1 MPLELTAGTFAIEP
15 RQGYLHVIHPGGI
28 ATEEEVYVYSLAIE
42 REAARHQV
50 RRVLIDAR
58 ADGTDERL
66 EVRTALWRWLG
77 MTRALDGIAFVVR
90 DTLAATRINMTA
102 LSQRLSI
109 RAYDDPT
116 SAVRWLTRAS
126 RSTGSFRAITGE
138 DAPSITTPVG
148 LRRSASTPPPPAAAP
163 TDAAPIVIPPAPA
176 VPRGTSLR
184 DSTIRSRPELADDAP
199 APRDSKSSDRSRR

>member
-15 RQGYLHVIHPGGI
+15 RQGYLHVIHPGGL

-42 REAARHQV
+42 REAARHHV
-50 RRVLIDAR
+50 RRLLIDAR
-58 ADGTDERL
+58 AEGTGERT

-77 MTRALDGIAFVVR
+77 MTRALDGIAIVAR

-116 SAVRWLTRAS
+116 SAVRWLTRSS

-138 DAPSITTPVG
+138 DAPSMSTPVG
-148 LRRSASTPPPPAAAP
+148 LRRSASTPPPAAAQ
-163 TDAAPIVIPPAPA
+163 TDAAPVVIPPAPA
-176 VPRGTSLR
+176 VPRTTGLR
-184 DSTIRSRPELADDAP
+184 ESTVRPRPDFGVDAP
-199 APRDSKSSDRSRR
+199 PPRDSKSSDRSGG